1 MTDDLKARL
10 RDARLFLNDRMVEMP
25 ETLRD
30 AAIDRIEALE
40 VAVTLALPVIERE
53 LFVMLDS
60 CCAKDDAG
68 RPIRSTLECPSDDVT
83 QMEAAI
89 AACRTALAGGGDA

>member
-10 RDARLFLNDRMVEMP
+10 REIAREHGVAGFGRSHAILE
-25 ETLRD
+25 
-30 AAIDRIEALE
+30 AADRIEALE
-40 VAVTLALPVIERE
+40 AAVTLALPVIERE

-68 RPIRSTLECPSDDVT
+68 RLIRSTLEYPSDDVT

-89 AACRTALAGGGDA
+89 AACRNALAGGGDE